1 MATTNPQPD
10 DGPVAPLLPFSGIES
25 GDAFDLPYAEEPQ
38 AHGALPP
45 PPAALP
51 PPPTAPLPAAPP
63 VVAAAPPPPTPATWP
78 TPPVSGGA
86 VPADD
91 PAPPDPGPPDRATL
105 REPRPFLPPNFSAP
119 GTAKP
124 APGVAH
130 QPTPERTPAPMP
142 PPLSAQPLSGP
153 VITVGP
159 EDEHETPVEPGP
171 ATPLPPM
178 VAARTFETEPASPST
193 DQSTDPFTGP
203 APTHQPAGGAEPTAA
218 PGSIA
223 ADATGGGT
231 TRPPILPARPG
242 AAPPTAPGPIVPVA
256 TEGPGPVPMG
266 PLTMSPEAPFPA
278 APMAPPAPV
287 VGPSGLSSIP
297 PLVPGAPAPVP
308 PHAVAASG
316 AVEPGSVRVADGILV
331 GMAAAALAGGV
342 WWAVVALSARQF
354 PYLAVLLGL
363 LVGQGV
369 LIGSRRGSLAL
380 GALAGVLTLGSL
392 SIAQYFI
399 SRSLAI
405 SELGLDLPLWEG
417 AGAAADVIRAA
428 YQDDALTAMFVVLAA
443 GCAAV
448 AAGRSSAR
456 PVH

>member
-1 MATTNPQPD
+1 
-10 DGPVAPLLPFSGIES
+10 
-25 GDAFDLPYAEEPQ
+25 
-38 AHGALPP
+38 
-45 PPAALP
+45 
-51 PPPTAPLPAAPP
+51 
-63 VVAAAPPPPTPATWP
+63 
-78 TPPVSGGA
+78 
-86 VPADD
+86 
-91 PAPPDPGPPDRATL
+91 
-105 REPRPFLPPNFSAP
+105 
-119 GTAKP
+119 
-124 APGVAH
+124 
-130 QPTPERTPAPMP
+130 
-142 PPLSAQPLSGP
+142 
-153 VITVGP
+153 
-159 EDEHETPVEPGP
+159 
-171 ATPLPPM
+171 
-178 VAARTFETEPASPST
+178 
-193 DQSTDPFTGP
+193 
-203 APTHQPAGGAEPTAA
+203 
-218 PGSIA
+218 
-223 ADATGGGT
+223 
-231 TRPPILPARPG
+231 
-242 AAPPTAPGPIVPVA
+242 
-256 TEGPGPVPMG
+256 
-266 PLTMSPEAPFPA
+266 
-278 APMAPPAPV
+278 MAPPAPV

-380 GALAGVLTLGSL
+380 GTLAGVLTLGSL